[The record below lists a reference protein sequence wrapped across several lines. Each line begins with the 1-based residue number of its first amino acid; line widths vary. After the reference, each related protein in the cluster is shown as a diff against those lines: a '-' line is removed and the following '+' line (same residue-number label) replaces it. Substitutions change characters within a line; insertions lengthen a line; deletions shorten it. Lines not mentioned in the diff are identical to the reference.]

1 MGIFKKKKSSEED
14 VTEEDLILAINEG
27 HEQGVLKKSQAEMI
41 NNIFLLD
48 DKEAGDIMTHRTEI
62 VSIDG
67 DLSLEDVAKKVLS
80 LNKSRFPVY
89 VDDLDNIIG
98 IVTFRD
104 VMIRQNQG
112 LENSE
117 KIKNIQWLIRP
128 AVFVPETKKINVLF
142 RDMQQWKNHMV
153 IVADEYGQTSGIVCM
168 EDILEEIVG
177 NIFDEYDDEDADI
190 IKKEDGTYVIKGD
203 TPLED
208 IKETLHIEFDEDCE
222 TLNGYLTAKLD
233 RVLQKNER
241 PEMVVNNVKY
251 KILGVKNRVITNVL
265 VTILKVND
273 QNIIEWSSRFR
284 RFN

>member
-273 QNIIEWSSRFR
+273 QNTIE
-284 RFN
+284 

>member
-1 MGIFKKKKSSEED
+1 
-14 VTEEDLILAINEG
+14 
-27 HEQGVLKKSQAEMI
+27 MI

-273 QNIIEWSSRFR
+273 QNTIE
-284 RFN
+284 

>member
-177 NIFDEYDDEDADI
+177 NIFDEYDDDDADI

-273 QNIIEWSSRFR
+273 QNTIE
-284 RFN
+284 

>member
-273 QNIIEWSSRFR
+273 QNIIE
-284 RFN
+284 

>member
-190 IKKEDGTYVIKGD
+190 IKKEDGIYKFLLSYLIKR
-203 TPLED
+203 T
-208 IKETLHIEFDEDCE
+208 
-222 TLNGYLTAKLD
+222 
-233 RVLQKNER
+233 
-241 PEMVVNNVKY
+241 
-251 KILGVKNRVITNVL
+251 
-265 VTILKVND
+265 
-273 QNIIEWSSRFR
+273 S
-284 RFN
+284 

>member
-1 MGIFKKKKSSEED
+1 MGILKKKKSSEED

-62 VSIDG
+62 ISIDG

-273 QNIIEWSSRFR
+273 QNTIE
-284 RFN
+284 

>member
-27 HEQGVLKKSQAEMI
+27 HEQGDLKKSQAEMI

-273 QNIIEWSSRFR
+273 QNINE
-284 RFN
+284 

>member
-1 MGIFKKKKSSEED
+1 
-14 VTEEDLILAINEG
+14 
-27 HEQGVLKKSQAEMI
+27 MI
-41 NNIFLLD
+41 
-48 DKEAGDIMTHRTEI
+48 
-62 VSIDG
+62 
-67 DLSLEDVAKKVLS
+67 
-80 LNKSRFPVY
+80 
-89 VDDLDNIIG
+89 
-98 IVTFRD
+98 
-104 VMIRQNQG
+104 
-112 LENSE
+112 
-117 KIKNIQWLIRP
+117 
-128 AVFVPETKKINVLF
+128 
-142 RDMQQWKNHMV
+142 

>member
-1 MGIFKKKKSSEED
+1 VGIFKKKKSSEED

-273 QNIIEWSSRFR
+273 QNTIE
-284 RFN
+284 

>member
-1 MGIFKKKKSSEED
+1 MGIKKKKKSSEED

-273 QNIIEWSSRFR
+273 QNTIE
-284 RFN
+284 

>member
-1 MGIFKKKKSSEED
+1 MGILKKKKSSEED

-273 QNIIEWSSRFR
+273 QNIIE
-284 RFN
+284 

>member
-62 VSIDG
+62 ISIDG

-273 QNIIEWSSRFR
+273 QNTIE
-284 RFN
+284 

>member
-142 RDMQQWKNHMV
+142 RDMQQWKNDMV

-190 IKKEDGTYVIKGD
+190 
-203 TPLED
+203 
-208 IKETLHIEFDEDCE
+208 
-222 TLNGYLTAKLD
+222 
-233 RVLQKNER
+233 R
-241 PEMVVNNVKY
+241 
-251 KILGVKNRVITNVL
+251 
-265 VTILKVND
+265 
-273 QNIIEWSSRFR
+273 
-284 RFN
+284 

>member
-48 DKEAGDIMTHRTEI
+48 DKEARDIMTHRTEI

-273 QNIIEWSSRFR
+273 QNINE
-284 RFN
+284 